1 MVALIGIIQSIRE
14 KSALPRNTRV
24 PIAIKY
30 EISINIAEGSK
41 LSLKRQNREIVE
53 MRHIGKIDVLIIK
66 FTYSI
71 L

>member
-30 EISINIAEGSK
+30 EISIQIAEKSK
-41 LSLKRQNREIVE
+41 FSLKRQNRAIVE
-53 MRHIGKIDVLIIK
+53 IRQIGKIVALMKK
-66 FTYSI
+66 FA
-71 L
+71 